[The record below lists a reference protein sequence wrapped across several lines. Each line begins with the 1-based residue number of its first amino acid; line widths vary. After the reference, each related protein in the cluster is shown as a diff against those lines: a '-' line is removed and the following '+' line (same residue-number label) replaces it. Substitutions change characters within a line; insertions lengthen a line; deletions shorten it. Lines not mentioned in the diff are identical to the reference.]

1 VSLAGAPL
9 PAAMSAAP
17 AAAVAVQT
25 VAPVAPAASA
35 AGARQLVSTEYL
47 THYHDA
53 APAPE
58 GEIGLPLRLPVR
70 SAIGGRA
77 LPGSSWFRLRAD
89 FDPDRDSNFSIYV
102 PRVSPNATVY
112 LNGSRVGA
120 SEDFDDPSA
129 DTWNYPLR
137 LGLPSALM
145 RRGENQFLIEVR
157 YNPYS
162 ERVGLSRVWV
172 GPEGQL
178 SARYHRR
185 LWLQVNGV
193 EVVSLLVGVIGL
205 FALVLWLRRRSEVVF
220 GLFALSCAIWIFRN
234 TQFIVIHS
242 FGPYFRYSALTDG
255 ALFWLVAVLFRFC
268 CRLLERPLPV
278 IERTMFV
285 LAFLV
290 TVAIWAG
297 GPEHEGITSAAG
309 YALLVPPSVALVIY
323 LSMIAFTG
331 RTVEQLLLWLAAVVT
346 SASGAYD
353 LMVLLGKVPWPGI
366 YVMPYS
372 ALFFAVTLGWALADR
387 FVLAHSRYERL
398 NRELD
403 TRVRAREQELEVHYQ
418 RATELER
425 EQAIAS
431 ERERIL
437 RDMHDGMGLHLISSM
452 RLVESSDLSRA
463 QVSALLVEAMDELR
477 IAIDSAKPTG
487 RDLLVMLG
495 NLRYRLE
502 PRLQAAG
509 LALHWDIGNVARLDT
524 LTANQVVEI
533 TRIVQEAFTNVLKH
547 ASASELHLRVDAPP
561 GEPLE
566 LSIEDNGRGFDARE
580 AQLGEGVRNMRS
592 RANRIGA
599 QLAIDSQPGRT
610 RVVLRIGAAGEG
622 ASLERRASA
631 ERRASPERR
640 MKPD

>member
-1 VSLAGAPL
+1 MRSAPAGAVAGHCV
-9 PAAMSAAP
+9 AAEVASAAP
-17 AAAVAVQT
+17 AA
-25 VAPVAPAASA
+25 
-35 AGARQLVSTEYL
+35 RQLFAAEYL
-47 THYHDA
+47 THYHGA
-53 APAPE
+53 APPHDSEPGRAV
-58 GEIGLPLRLPVR
+58 RLPAR
-70 SAIGGRA
+70 SATGGA
-77 LPGSSWFRLRAD
+77 PVPGSNWFRLRVE
-89 FDPDRDSNFSIYV
+89 FDPDRDSNFSVYV
-102 PRVSPNATVY
+102 PRVTPNATVY
-112 LNGSRVGA
+112 LNGSRLGA
-120 SEDFDDPSA
+120 SEDFDDPSV

-137 LGLPSALM
+137 LGLPGALM
-145 RRGENQFLIEVR
+145 RRGENQLLVAVR

-162 ERVGLSRVWV
+162 DHVGLSSVWV
-172 GPEGQL
+172 GPDGQL
-178 SARYHRR
+178 SPRYQRR
-185 LWLQVNGV
+185 LWLQVQGV
-193 EVVSLLVGVIGL
+193 EVVSLLVGAIGL
-205 FALVLWLRRRSEVVF
+205 FALVLWLRRRSDVVF

-242 FGPYFRYSALTDG
+242 LGPYFRYTALTDA

-268 CRLLERPLPV
+268 CRLLQHPLPL
-278 IERTMFV
+278 IERAIFV
-285 LAFLV
+285 LAFVV
-290 TVAIWAG
+290 TVATWAG
-297 GPEHEGITSAAG
+297 GPEHEALISAAS
-309 YALLVPPSVALVIY
+309 YALLVPPSAALVIY
-323 LSMIAFTG
+323 LSMIALAG
-331 RTVEQLLLWLAAVVT
+331 RTVEQSLLWLAAVVT
-346 SASGAYD
+346 SALGAWD

-372 ALFFAVTLGWALADR
+372 ALFFAVTLGWALVDR
-387 FVLAHSRYERL
+387 FVLAHTRYERL

-403 TRVRAREQELEVHYQ
+403 IRVRAREQELQLHYQ
-418 RATELER
+418 RAAELER
-425 EQAIAS
+425 DQAIAS
-431 ERERIL
+431 ERARIL

-463 QVSALLVEAMDELR
+463 QVSALLTEAMDELR

-509 LALHWDIGNVARLDT
+509 LALHWDVGNVSRLDT

-547 ASASELHLRVDAPP
+547 ARASQLQLRIDAPP

-566 LSIEDNGRGFDARE
+566 LSIQDNGRGFDARE

-599 QLAIDSQPGRT
+599 QLAIYSQPGET
-610 RVVLRIGAAGEG
+610 RVVLRIAG
-622 ASLERRASA
+622 ASGGVSL

-640 MKPD
+640 SSPDRRAKPD